1 MSSRTWGVAVVRFVV
16 HYNMPKDVESYYQ
29 EAGRAGRDGE
39 EAYCLLLYSPGDVRT
54 NQFLIDALL
63 QKCTDFLHCF
73 TGGAVNDPALLPAV
87 FEEAKQR
94 FFFALGNVHLEK
106 QVGF

>member
-1 MSSRTWGVAVVRFVV
+1 MVA
-16 HYNMPKDVESYYQ
+16 SGG
-29 EAGRAGRDGE
+29 EA
-39 EAYCLLLYSPGDVRT
+39 
-54 NQFLIDALL
+54 ALL
-63 QKCTDFLHCF
+63 QKRTDFLYCF

-106 QVGF
+106 QVGPVEAGHQSEGVLKLQGAGDVLPDLGRGGGGEGPHHRAFWQGF